1 MLPMIR
7 SFFGGRS
14 LARPLA
20 SLAPPT
26 PPASATVRPMGV
38 TVMDLRFS

>member
-1 MLPMIR
+1 M

-26 PPASATVRPMGV
+26 PPASATVRPMSV